1 MSKFPAVG
9 EFILVGV
16 KKKIG
21 LSIKYEMVK
30 TIMLTFAVVLLYP
43 VVVKGPLGLIQ
54 VTREE

>member
-21 LSIKYEMVK
+21 LSIKYKMVK

-43 VVVKGPLGLIQ
+43 VVVEGPLGLIQ

>member
-21 LSIKYEMVK
+21 LSIKYKMVK
-30 TIMLTFAVVLLYP
+30 TIMLAFAVVLLYP
-43 VVVKGPLGLIQ
+43 VVVEGPLGLIQ

>member
-21 LSIKYEMVK
+21 LSIKYKMVK
-30 TIMLTFAVVLLYP
+30 IIMLTFAVVLLYP
-43 VVVKGPLGLIQ
+43 VVVEGPLGLIQ